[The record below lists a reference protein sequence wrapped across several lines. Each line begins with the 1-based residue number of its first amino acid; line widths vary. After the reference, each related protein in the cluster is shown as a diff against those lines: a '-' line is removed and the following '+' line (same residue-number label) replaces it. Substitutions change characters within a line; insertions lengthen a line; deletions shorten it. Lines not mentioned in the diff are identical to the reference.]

1 VVGGLRGEKQ
11 CCQHD
16 VFGMPIHDGVL
27 EVETLQVG
35 YSSRLNFFG
44 EAKVATQLRYLGD
57 IQLDE
62 KELLLSVEEKDI

>member
-1 VVGGLRGEKQ
+1 
-11 CCQHD
+11 
-16 VFGMPIHDGVL
+16 MPIHDGVL